1 MTKREKHIPSLT
13 QEEYIRREQEINE
26 LLREN
31 PTMFDPDARSHSLYF
46 MHDWMVLPGYHTPA
60 PDARLMLRSLEDLLD
75 KDKKREEDGFTR
87 RIRLGK
93 IVKPGKG
100 KKSKVVIVPSTT
112 EPKFYHDDSI
122 TDEDSTG
129 GSGEGEE
136 GEVIGKQKAQP
147 QQGEGEGQGA
157 GQGGGESHEEGS
169 DVYDLGKILTEKF
182 QLPNIK
188 PKGSKRSLTKI
199 TYDLTDRNRGFGQLL
214 EKKATIK
221 RIVETNIQL
230 GNILPGEPV
239 DTSKL
244 IISPDDLVYRI
255 MSAEMDFE
263 NQAIVFFVRDYSG
276 SMQGKPTEA
285 IATQHLFIYS
295 WLMYQFS
302 NNVVSR
308 FIVHDTEA
316 KEVDNFQQYYQLQVA
331 GGTRVAPAFA
341 MVNKIIQTENL
352 ARDYNIYVFYGT
364 DGDDWDSDGK
374 ELNEELNK
382 LLPVVSR
389 IGITVSKNS
398 WTGENET
405 TVEKN
410 IAQSG
415 IAQKR
420 RKEFRI
426 DGFNAETA
434 DETRIIESIKKL
446 VSE

>member
-1 MTKREKHIPSLT
+1 MTKKEKHIPSQT
-13 QEEYIRREQEINE
+13 PEEYIRREEEINE
-26 LLREN
+26 RLRKKPTLL
-31 PTMFDPDARSHSLYF
+31 DPDAQSHSLYF
-46 MHDWMVLPGYHTPA
+46 LNDWKVLPGYFTPEA
-60 PDARLMLRSLEDLLD
+60 DARLMLRSLEDLLE

-93 IVKPGKG
+93 LVRQGKG
-100 KKSKVVIVPSTT
+100 KKSKVVIVPTTT
-112 EPKFYHDDSI
+112 EPKFYHDDSV
-122 TDEDSTG
+122 TDEETTG

-136 GEVIGKQKAQP
+136 GEVIGKQRAQP
-147 QQGEGEGQGA
+147 QEGEGEGQGA
-157 GQGGGESHEEGS
+157 GQGDGSDHEEGNE
-169 DVYDLGKILTEKF
+169 VYDLGKILTEKF

-188 PKGSKRSLTKI
+188 PKGTKRSLSKI

-230 GNILPGEPV
+230 GNVKPSEPI

-244 IISPDDLVYRI
+244 VIGPDDLVYRI
-255 MSAEMDFE
+255 MSAEKDFE
-263 NQAIVFFVRDYSG
+263 NQAVVFFVRDYSG

-295 WLMYQFS
+295 WLMYQYS
-302 NNVVSR
+302 NNVISR

-341 MVNKIIQTENL
+341 LVNKIIQTENL

-374 ELNEELNK
+374 ELNEELQK
-382 LLPVVSR
+382 MLPIVSR

-415 IAQKR
+415 IIEKR

-426 DGFNAETA
+426 DGFNADTA
-434 DETRIIESIKKL
+434 DESRIIESIKKL

>member
-1 MTKREKHIPSLT
+1 MPKEDSNNM
-13 QEEYIRREQEINE
+13 QEYIRREKEINE
-26 LLREN
+26 MLRKKPLL
-31 PTMFDPDARSHSLYF
+31 FDADAQSHSLYF
-46 MHDWMVLPGYHTPA
+46 LNDWLVLPGYFEPKTGA
-60 PDARLMLRSLEDLLD
+60 GLMLRSLEDLLEQD
-75 KDKKREEDGFTR
+75 RKREEDGFTR

-93 IVKPGKG
+93 LVKSVRG
-100 KKSKVVIVPSTT
+100 KKNKIVIVPTTT
-112 EPKFYHDDSI
+112 EPKFYHDDSV
-122 TDEDSTG
+122 TDEDTTG

-136 GEVIGKQKAQP
+136 GEVIGKQQAQP

-157 GQGGGESHEEGS
+157 GQGDGGDHEEGS
-169 DVYDLGKILTEKF
+169 DVYDLGRILTEKF

-188 PKGSKRSLTKI
+188 PKGTKRSLTKL

-214 EKKATIK
+214 EKKATMR

-230 GNILPGEPV
+230 GNINPGDAI

-244 IISPDDLVYRI
+244 IIGPDDLVYRI
-255 MSAEMDFE
+255 MSAEKDFE
-263 NQAIVFFVRDYSG
+263 NQAVVFFVRDYSG

-295 WLMYQFS
+295 WLMYQYS
-302 NNVVSR
+302 NNVISR

-316 KEVDNFQQYYQLQVA
+316 KEVENFHQYYQLQVA

-341 MVNKIIQTENL
+341 LVNKIIQNENL

-374 ELNEELNK
+374 ELNEELQK
-382 LLPVVSR
+382 LLPLVSR
-389 IGITVSKNS
+389 VGITVSKNA
-398 WTGENET
+398 WTGENQT

-415 IAQKR
+415 IAEKR
-420 RKEFRI
+420 KKEFRI
-426 DGFNAETA
+426 DGFNADTA
-434 DETRIIESIKKL
+434 DEPRIIESIKKL

>member
-1 MTKREKHIPSLT
+1 MPKEDSNNM
-13 QEEYIRREQEINE
+13 QEYIRREKEINE
-26 LLREN
+26 MLRKKPLL
-31 PTMFDPDARSHSLYF
+31 FDADAQSHSLYF
-46 MHDWMVLPGYHTPA
+46 LNDWLVLPGYFEPKTGA
-60 PDARLMLRSLEDLLD
+60 GLMLRSLEDLLEQD
-75 KDKKREEDGFTR
+75 RKREEDGFTR

-93 IVKPGKG
+93 LVKSVRG
-100 KKSKVVIVPSTT
+100 KKNKIVIVPTTT
-112 EPKFYHDDSI
+112 EPKFYHDDSV
-122 TDEDSTG
+122 TDEDTTG

-136 GEVIGKQKAQP
+136 GEVIGKQQAQP
-147 QQGEGEGQGA
+147 RQGEGEGQGA
-157 GQGGGESHEEGS
+157 GQGDGGDHEEGS
-169 DVYDLGKILTEKF
+169 DVYDLGRILTEKF

-188 PKGSKRSLTKI
+188 PKGTKRSLTKL

-214 EKKATIK
+214 EKKATMR

-230 GNILPGEPV
+230 GNINPGDAI

-244 IISPDDLVYRI
+244 IIGPDDLVYRI
-255 MSAEMDFE
+255 MSAEKDFE
-263 NQAIVFFVRDYSG
+263 NQAVVFFVRDYSG

-295 WLMYQFS
+295 WLMYQYS
-302 NNVVSR
+302 NNVISR

-316 KEVDNFQQYYQLQVA
+316 KEVENFHQYYQLQVA

-341 MVNKIIQTENL
+341 LVNKIIQNENL

-374 ELNEELNK
+374 ELNEELQK
-382 LLPVVSR
+382 LLPLVSR
-389 IGITVSKNS
+389 VGITVSKNA
-398 WTGENET
+398 WTGENQT

-415 IAQKR
+415 IAEKR
-420 RKEFRI
+420 KKEFRI
-426 DGFNAETA
+426 DGFNADTA
-434 DETRIIESIKKL
+434 DEPRIIESIKKL

>member
-1 MTKREKHIPSLT
+1 MTENEKHIPSLT
-13 QEEYIRREQEINE
+13 PEEYIRKEMELNE
-26 LLREN
+26 SMGKPAE
-31 PTMFDPDARSHSLYF
+31 DAAKARHFQSLYF
-46 MHDWMVLPGYHTPA
+46 MHDWMVLPGYFTPA
-60 PDARLMLRSLEDLLD
+60 PDARLMLRSLEDLL
-75 KDKKREEDGFTR
+75 KKKKKREEDGFTR

-93 IVKPGKG
+93 LVKPGKG
-100 KKSKVVIVPSTT
+100 KKSKVVIVPTTT
-112 EPKFYHDDSI
+112 EPKFYHDDSV
-122 TDEDSTG
+122 TDEESTG

-136 GEVIGKQKAQP
+136 GDVIGKQKAQP

-157 GQGGGESHEEGS
+157 GQGEGGEHEEGS

-188 PKGSKRSLTKI
+188 PKGTKRSLSKI

-230 GNILPGEPV
+230 GNVNPGEPI

-244 IISPDDLVYRI
+244 IIGPDDLVYRI
-255 MSAEMDFE
+255 MSAEKDFE
-263 NQAIVFFVRDYSG
+263 NQAVVFFVRDYSG

-295 WLMYQFS
+295 WLMYQYS
-302 NNVVSR
+302 NNVISR

-341 MVNKIIQTENL
+341 LVNKIIQAENL

-374 ELNEELNK
+374 ELNEELQK

-410 IAQSG
+410 ISQSG
-415 IAQKR
+415 IAEKR

-426 DGFNAETA
+426 DGFNADTA
-434 DETRIIESIKKL
+434 DESRIIESIKKL

>member
-1 MTKREKHIPSLT
+1 MTKKGKHIPMLT
-13 QEEYIRREQEINE
+13 PEEYIRMEMELNE
-26 LLREN
+26 AMGKPVEAAAGTRH
-31 PTMFDPDARSHSLYF
+31 FGSLYF
-46 MHDWMVLPGYHTPA
+46 MHDWMILPGYFTPA
-60 PDARLMLRSLEDLLD
+60 PDARLMLRSLEDLLE
-75 KDKKREEDGFTR
+75 KDRKREEDGFTR

-93 IVKPGKG
+93 LVKPGRG
-100 KKSKVVIVPSTT
+100 KKSKVVIVPTTT
-112 EPKFYHDDSI
+112 EPKFYHDDSV
-122 TDEDSTG
+122 TDEETTG

-136 GEVIGKQKAQP
+136 GEVIGKQQAQP

-157 GQGGGESHEEGS
+157 GQGDGGDHEEGS
-169 DVYDLGKILTEKF
+169 DVYDLGRILTEKF

-230 GNILPGEPV
+230 GNVNPGEPV

-244 IISPDDLVYRI
+244 VIGPDDLVYRI
-255 MSAEMDFE
+255 MSEEKDFE

-295 WLMYQFS
+295 WLMYQYS
-302 NNVVSR
+302 NNVISR

-316 KEVDNFQQYYQLQVA
+316 KEVENFQQYYQLQVA

-341 MVNKIIQTENL
+341 LVNKIIQTENL

-374 ELNEELNK
+374 ELNEELQK

-415 IAQKR
+415 IAEKR

-426 DGFNAETA
+426 DGFNADTA
-434 DETRIIESIKKL
+434 DESRIIESIKKL

>member
-1 MTKREKHIPSLT
+1 MTKKEKHIPELT
-13 QEEYIRREQEINE
+13 PEEYIRMEMDINNSMSKP
-26 LLREN
+26 L
-31 PTMFDPDARSHSLYF
+31 DDAMKEKHFSSVYF
-46 MHDWMVLPGYHTPA
+46 MHDWMMLPGYYTPA
-60 PDARLMLRSLEDLLD
+60 PDAKLMMRSLEDLLE
-75 KDKKREEDGFTR
+75 KDRKREADGFTR

-93 IVKPGKG
+93 LVKPGKG

-112 EPKFYHDDSI
+112 EPKFYHDDSV
-122 TDEDSTG
+122 TDEESTG

-157 GQGGGESHEEGS
+157 GQGGGESHETGS

-188 PKGSKRSLTKI
+188 PKGAKRSLTKI

-230 GNILPGEPV
+230 GNITPGEPV

-255 MSAEMDFE
+255 MSAEKDFE
-263 NQAIVFFVRDYSG
+263 NQAVVFFVRDYSG

-295 WLMYQFS
+295 WLMYQYS
-302 NNVVSR
+302 NNVISR

-316 KEVDNFQQYYQLQVA
+316 KEVENFQQYYQLQVA
-331 GGTRVAPAFA
+331 GGTRVAPAFGL
-341 MVNKIIQTENL
+341 VNKIIATENL
-352 ARDYNIYVFYGT
+352 AREYNIYVFYGT

-374 ELNEELNK
+374 ELNEELGK
-382 LLPVVSR
+382 LIPVVSR
-389 IGITVSKNS
+389 IGFTVSKNA
-398 WTGENET
+398 WTGDNET

-410 IAQSG
+410 ISQSG
-415 IAQKR
+415 IKDR
-420 RKEFRI
+420 HHKEFRI
-426 DGFNAETA
+426 DGFNADA
-434 DETRIIESIKKL
+434 VDEARIIESIKKL
-446 VSE
+446 VSD

>member
-1 MTKREKHIPSLT
+1 MTKKEKHIPLLT
-13 QEEYIRREQEINE
+13 PDEYIRREEEINE
-26 LLREN
+26 RLRRK
-31 PTMFDPDARSHSLYF
+31 PALFDPDAQSHSLYF
-46 MHDWMVLPGYHTPA
+46 LNDWKVLPGYYAPN
-60 PDARLMLRSLEDLLD
+60 PDARLMLRTLEDLLEQD
-75 KDKKREEDGFTR
+75 RKREADGFTR

-100 KKSKVVIVPSTT
+100 TQSKVVIVPSTT

-157 GQGGGESHEEGS
+157 GQGGGESHETGN

-182 QLPNIK
+182 QLPNVK
-188 PKGSKRSLTKI
+188 PKGTKRSLSKI

-214 EKKATIK
+214 EKKATMR

-230 GNILPGEPV
+230 GNITPGEPI

-244 IISPDDLVYRI
+244 IIGPDDLVYRI
-255 MSAEMDFE
+255 MSAEKDFE
-263 NQAIVFFVRDYSG
+263 NQAVVFFVRDYSG

-295 WLMYQFS
+295 WLMYQYS
-302 NNVVSR
+302 NNVISR
-308 FIVHDTEA
+308 FIVHDTDA
-316 KEVDNFQQYYQLQVA
+316 KEVSDFQQYYQLQVA

-341 MVNKIIQTENL
+341 LVNKIIETEHL
-352 ARDYNIYVFYGT
+352 AREYNIYVFYGT

-374 ELNEELNK
+374 ELYAELMK

-389 IGITVSKNS
+389 VGFTISKNS

-410 IAQSG
+410 ITQSG
-415 IAQKR
+415 IVEKR
-420 RKEFRI
+420 RKEFRM
-426 DGFNAETA
+426 DGFNADTV
-434 DETRIIESIKKL
+434 DEARIIESIKKL